1 MNKKEI
7 IELVGEDTVFE
18 FQCMIDSLMEY
29 KTVIPQ
35 LRDGYYI
42 HYKVSLFHETLQPI
56 FRSDTLTG
64 FLDCFQIFE
73 VAELSGD
80 STHRNVLHREK
91 YISKNKT
98 K

>member
-1 MNKKEI
+1 MKKTEV
-7 IELVGEDTVFE
+7 IELVGKDTVFE
-18 FQCMIDSLMEY
+18 FQYMVDSLMEY

-42 HYKVSLFHETLQPI
+42 HYKVSLFHKTLQPI

-64 FLDCFQIFE
+64 FLDAFQIFE
-73 VAELSGD
+73 LAEIHD
-80 STHRNVLHREK
+80 NTTKDKVLHTEQ
-91 YISKNKT
+91 YITKT

>member
-7 IELVGEDTVFE
+7 TELVGEDTVFE

-64 FLDCFQIFE
+64 FLDDFQIFE
-73 VAELSGD
+73 LAEIHD
-80 STHRNVLHREK
+80 NTTIDKVLHREQ
-91 YISKNKT
+91 YISKN
-98 K
+98 